1 MDVRYRIRVASIK
14 RTFFE
19 SMHITCNI
27 LILTKLRNYQL
38 ANVQGVHKELRID
51 KNFVTA

>member
-1 MDVRYRIRVASIK
+1 MDVRYCIRVASIK

-27 LILTKLRNYQL
+27 LTKLRNYQL
-38 ANVQGVHKELRID
+38 ANVQGVNKELRID

>member
-1 MDVRYRIRVASIK
+1 MDVRYCIRVASIK

-27 LILTKLRNYQL
+27 LTKLRNCQL

>member
-1 MDVRYRIRVASIK
+1 MDVRYCIRVASIK

-19 SMHITCNI
+19 SMHITCN
-27 LILTKLRNYQL
+27 ILTKLRNYQL

>member
-1 MDVRYRIRVASIK
+1 MDVRYCIRVASIK

-27 LILTKLRNYQL
+27 LTKLMNYQL